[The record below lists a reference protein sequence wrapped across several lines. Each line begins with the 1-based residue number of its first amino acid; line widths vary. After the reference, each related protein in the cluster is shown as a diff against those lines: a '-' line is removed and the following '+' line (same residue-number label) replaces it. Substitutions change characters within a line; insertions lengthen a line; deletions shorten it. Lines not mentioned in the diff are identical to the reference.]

1 MKNGFILK
9 NSFDS
14 IVMRHNLMRNED
26 FETIE
31 QCVSVADNYAIEFAK
46 WIIEKTNYEHLT
58 KEFIYK
64 KNVYK
69 NEKELLS
76 IFKKEN
82 NYETR

>member
-31 QCVSVADNYAIEFAK
+31 QCVSVADNYAVEFG
-46 WIIEKTNYEHLT
+46 EYLDSLT
-58 KEFIYK
+58 AADMGNKSIKEI
-64 KNVYK
+64 
-69 NEKELLS
+69 LQ

-82 NYETR
+82 NYDTRRKN

>member
-31 QCVSVADNYAIEFAK
+31 QCVSVADNYAIQFE
-46 WIIEKTNYEHLT
+46 EYLDSLT
-58 KEFIYK
+58 ADDMGNKSIKEI
-64 KNVYK
+64 
-69 NEKELLS
+69 LQ

-82 NYETR
+82 NYDTRRKN

>member
-31 QCVSVADNYAIEFAK
+31 QCVNVSDNYAIEFGEWLMK
-46 WIIEKTNYEHLT
+46 KGRYNITNWSKTT
-58 KEFIYK
+58 
-64 KNVYK
+64 
-69 NEKELLS
+69 KELLET
-76 IFKKEN
+76 FKQEN
-82 NYETR
+82 HYDAR

>member
-31 QCVSVADNYAIEFAK
+31 QCVSVADNYAVEFG
-46 WIIEKTNYEHLT
+46 EYLDSLT
-58 KEFIYK
+58 ADDIGNKSIKEI
-64 KNVYK
+64 
-69 NEKELLS
+69 LQ

-82 NYETR
+82 NYDTRRKN